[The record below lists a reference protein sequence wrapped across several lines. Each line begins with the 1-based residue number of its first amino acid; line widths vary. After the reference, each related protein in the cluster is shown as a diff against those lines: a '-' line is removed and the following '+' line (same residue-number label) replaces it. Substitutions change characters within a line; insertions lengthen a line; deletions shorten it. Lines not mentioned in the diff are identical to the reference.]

1 MSIKQK
7 NNAYLRL
14 NIFEKKILI
23 LFCDFVMVFVA
34 LFLVIILRRAI
45 TMDIFLNRNYLLAIF
60 LYTNVSIIIFYIVDL
75 YNIFDL
81 DFWTSILPRTFF
93 GILLTVL
100 LIIVISFFAE
110 VLALP
115 RISIIV
121 LFFTLFFGMAVTRY
135 YLIVVNR
142 YQINVSIVGTGFST
156 LKFIEDF
163 TKKKNTLFNIVG
175 IYGEEGSLKNMSIMN
190 SKIRGGVKNFMD
202 DLETFSPQMVVVSFE
217 STLKDKWT
225 DALLH
230 CARNN
235 IKVCSV
241 QDVYGKL
248 FGKVPSD
255 HIDALWLI
263 SGMGLDDKPYLLLK
277 GAVDIFFGV
286 IGLILMCFW
295 YPFIFVAIKL
305 FSPGPVFFSQTRVGL
320 NGKHFKIHKFRTM
333 IINAETETG
342 AVWCQKKDSRVTFIG
357 RLMRKL
363 RIDELPQFYN
373 ILKGDMSLIG
383 PRPERPEFVDL
394 LKQRIPFYDE
404 RHLVKPGLT
413 GWAQVLFPYGSSI
426 EDAAEKLH
434 YDLFYIKN
442 MSVFMDIKIFLKTF
456 ATVLAGKGGM

>member
-1 MSIKQK
+1 MAVSQK
-7 NNAYLRL
+7 NRDYLRL
-14 NIFEKKILI
+14 NIFEKKLLI

-45 TMDIFLNRNYLLAIF
+45 TMDIFLSRNYLLAIF
-60 LYTNVSIIIFYIVDL
+60 LYTNVSVVIFYVVDL

-93 GILLTVL
+93 GILLTIL
-100 LIIVISFFAE
+100 LIIVVSFFME

-121 LFFTLFFGMAVTRY
+121 LFFMLLLGMSLTRY
-135 YLIVVNR
+135 YFIVVNR

-163 TKKKNTLFNIVG
+163 TKQKNTLFNIVG
-175 IYGEEGSLKNMSIMN
+175 IYGDKDSLKDISVMN
-190 SKIRGGVKNFMD
+190 SKIRGGVDNFMD
-202 DLETFSPQMVVVSFE
+202 DLELLSPHMVVVSFE
-217 STLKDKWT
+217 NKLKQKWT

-230 CARNN
+230 CARSK

-263 SGMGLDDKPYLLLK
+263 SGMGLDDKPYMLFK
-277 GAVDIFFGV
+277 GLVDILFGM
-286 IGLILMCFW
+286 IGMVLVGLC

-305 FSPGPVFFSQTRVGL
+305 FSPGPIFFSQTRVGL

-342 AVWCQKKDSRVTFIG
+342 AVWCQKKDSRVTIVG
-357 RLMRKL
+357 RVMRKL

-383 PRPERPEFVDL
+383 PRPERPEFVEL

-413 GWAQVLFPYGSSI
+413 GWAQVLFPYGSSV

-442 MSVFMDIKIFLKTF
+442 MSVFMDVKIFLKTF